1 MSDRQEKYYSFVD
14 SMWRRNREERRDW
27 CQLILTKDEYTSSY
41 GEWLEQAFE
50 EYCAKELA

>member
-1 MSDRQEKYYSFVD
+1 
-14 SMWRRNREERRDW
+14 MWRRNREERRDW